1 MNAVSAVPRSGMA
14 ILAAKLALLGF
25 VSGGVSWALVNF
37 ADEWHLKF
45 EYEGYGLEL
54 LPVGVYPGLVFGL
67 LFGGFLRF
75 AAGTS
80 WPRTIGYVVASGVA
94 YFAAFH
100 TAFYLIATIDDHGEV
115 LTTIASGIPAGL
127 VGSVVLGVLSA
138 FLLRIPGRLVLRRPV
153 IIGTVAGALLGLGS
167 FDDHNGLGFLAF
179 FVLWQGAYGASLA
192 PMVLAGTRSATA

>member
-1 MNAVSAVPRSGMA
+1 MSAVSAAPRPA
-14 ILAAKLALLGF
+14 APILVAKLALLGV
-25 VSGGVSWALVNF
+25 VSGGISWALVNF
-37 ADEWHLKF
+37 ADEWNMKF

-67 LFGGFLRF
+67 LFGGLLRF

-80 WPRTIGYVVASGVA
+80 WPRTIGYVLASGMA
-94 YFAAFH
+94 YLAAFH
-100 TAFYLIATIDDHGEV
+100 TAFYLIATINDHGQV

-127 VGSVVLGVLSA
+127 VGSLILGVLSTY
-138 FLLRIPGRLVLRRPV
+138 LLRIPARLVLRRPV

-192 PMVLAGTRSATA
+192 PMVQAGARSARV

>member
-1 MNAVSAVPRSGMA
+1 MNAVSTVPRRGMPVV
-14 ILAAKLALLGF
+14 AAKLALLGI
-25 VSGGVSWALVNF
+25 VSGGISWAMVNF
-37 ADEWHLKF
+37 ADEWNLKF

-75 AAGTS
+75 AVGTS

-94 YFAAFH
+94 YLAAFH
-100 TAFYLIATIDDHGEV
+100 TAFYLIATINNHGEV
-115 LTTIASGIPAGL
+115 LTTIASGIPAGF
-127 VGSVVLGVLSA
+127 VGSLVLGMLA
-138 FLLRIPGRLVLRRPV
+138 TFLLRIPARLALRRPL

-167 FDDHNGLGFLAF
+167 IDDHNGLGFLAF

-192 PMVLAGTRSATA
+192 PMVQAGTRSATA